1 MSDSVCR
8 VNSPKP
14 WDGGNTQHKHKPKGR
29 RTRAKPLHST
39 ATHTH
44 QGGMRAAAKAKTQ
57 QETTGDNFT
66 ERKCAVGKQQK
77 GKKKGGGGDEKRD
90 RSGGREDYSANLD

>member
-29 RTRAKPLHST
+29 RTRAKPLYST
-39 ATHTH
+39 HTHTH
-44 QGGMRAAAKAKTQ
+44 QGGMRAAVKAKTQ
-57 QETTGDNFT
+57 WETTEDHLT
-66 ERKCAVGKQQK
+66 EREEVCCGKTAER
-77 GKKKGGGGDEKRD
+77 KKRVEGGKRD